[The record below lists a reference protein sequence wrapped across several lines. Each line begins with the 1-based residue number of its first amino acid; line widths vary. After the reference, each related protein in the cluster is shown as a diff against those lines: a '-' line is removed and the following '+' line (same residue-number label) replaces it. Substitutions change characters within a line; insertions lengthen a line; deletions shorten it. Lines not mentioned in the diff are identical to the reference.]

1 MEITILCKVV
11 DNFGDIGVAWRMAK
25 RFVEL
30 AKKENLEIIEKINLI
45 VDGLSS
51 FNKIENSIDI
61 TQSFQTVK
69 DVCVYDWNCYDVCY
83 KIFSQNDGKKL
94 AFIIECFQCGRPDWM
109 EKILFQDKLQ
119 RTVQIL
125 MIDYLT
131 AEKYAEDFHKLMS
144 LTRSAKVQKVNF
156 MPGFSDKTGGLIIE
170 DKWEAVAQRN
180 SNGPV
185 LFFTYSK
192 NWDGVAESFVKKTDK
207 QILAAKGVGFESV
220 KNSFEKFLLQPE
232 FSSRFKSLDFCNQRE
247 WDNLLLNCS
256 FLFIRGEE
264 SLSRACLSGIPFVW
278 HAYVQTEEYQLVK
291 VKALLEIMKKY
302 FTPNQFNIIE
312 KLWLLIN
319 ESDVASD
326 QKCDIEKK
334 NMKIKELC
342 DIFIE
347 NAEDF
352 AVGYRKF
359 AKDLRK
365 NGDLCQ
371 NVMTFIRKKYI
382 IE

>member
-278 HAYVQTEEYQLVK
+278 HAYVQTEEYQFVK

-312 KLWLLIN
+312 KLWFLIN
-319 ESDVASD
+319 ESDVSPD

-347 NAEDF
+347 KADDF

>member
-69 DVCVYDWNCYDVCY
+69 DICVYDWNCYDVCY

-220 KNSFEKFLLQPE
+220 KNSFETFLLQTE

-319 ESDVASD
+319 ESDVSPD

-347 NAEDF
+347 KADDF

>member
-69 DVCVYDWNCYDVCY
+69 DICVYDWNCYDVCY

-170 DKWEAVAQRN
+170 DKWETVAQRN

-207 QILAAKGVGFESV
+207 QILAAKGVGFEAV

-342 DIFIE
+342 DLFIE

>member
-278 HAYVQTEEYQLVK
+278 HAYVQTEEYQFVK

-347 NAEDF
+347 KADDF

>member
-220 KNSFEKFLLQPE
+220 KNSFEKFLLQTE

-347 NAEDF
+347 KADDF

>member
-312 KLWLLIN
+312 KLWFLIN
-319 ESDVASD
+319 ESDVSPD

-347 NAEDF
+347 KADDF

>member
-170 DKWEAVAQRN
+170 DKWEKVAQRN

-220 KNSFEKFLLQPE
+220 KNSFEKFLLLPE

-256 FLFIRGEE
+256 FLFLRGEE

-347 NAEDF
+347 KADDF

>member
-69 DVCVYDWNCYDVCY
+69 DICVYDWNCYDVCY

-170 DKWEAVAQRN
+170 DKWETVAQRN

-347 NAEDF
+347 KSDDF

>member
-170 DKWEAVAQRN
+170 DKWETVAQRN

-347 NAEDF
+347 KSDDF

>member
-69 DVCVYDWNCYDVCY
+69 DICVYDWNCYDVCY

-232 FSSRFKSLDFCNQRE
+232 FSSRFKSLDCCNQRE

-347 NAEDF
+347 KSDDF

>member
-119 RTVQIL
+119 RTVQIV

-220 KNSFEKFLLQPE
+220 KNSFEKFLLQTE

-312 KLWLLIN
+312 KLWFLIN
-319 ESDVASD
+319 ESDVSPD

-347 NAEDF
+347 KGDDF

>member
-247 WDNLLLNCS
+247 WDDLLLNCS

-347 NAEDF
+347 KADDF

>member
-170 DKWEAVAQRN
+170 DKWETVAQRN

-264 SLSRACLSGIPFVW
+264 SLSRACFSGIPFVW

-347 NAEDF
+347 KADDF

-382 IE
+382 IQ

>member
-69 DVCVYDWNCYDVCY
+69 DICVYDWNCYDVCY

-220 KNSFEKFLLQPE
+220 KNSFEKFLLQSE

>member
-170 DKWEAVAQRN
+170 DKWETVAQRN

-220 KNSFEKFLLQPE
+220 KNSFEKFLLLPE

-319 ESDVASD
+319 ESDVSPD

-347 NAEDF
+347 KADDF

>member
-220 KNSFEKFLLQPE
+220 KNSFEKFLLQTE

-319 ESDVASD
+319 ESDVSPD

-347 NAEDF
+347 KADDF

>member
-192 NWDGVAESFVKKTDK
+192 NWDGVAESFLKKTDK

-347 NAEDF
+347 KSDDF

>member
-144 LTRSAKVQKVNF
+144 LTRSSKVQKVNF
-156 MPGFSDKTGGLIIE
+156 MTGFSDKTGGLIIE
-170 DKWEAVAQRN
+170 DKWETVAQRN

-220 KNSFEKFLLQPE
+220 KNSFEKFLLLPE

-319 ESDVASD
+319 ESDVSPD

-347 NAEDF
+347 KADDF

>member
-347 NAEDF
+347 KADDF

>member
-347 NAEDF
+347 KSDDF

>member
-69 DVCVYDWNCYDVCY
+69 DICVYDWNCYDVCY

-232 FSSRFKSLDFCNQRE
+232 FSSRFRSLDFCNQRE

>member
-69 DVCVYDWNCYDVCY
+69 DICVYDWNCYDVCY

>member
-170 DKWEAVAQRN
+170 DKWETVAQRN

-264 SLSRACLSGIPFVW
+264 SLSRACLSGIPFIW

>member
-170 DKWEAVAQRN
+170 DKWETVAQRN

-220 KNSFEKFLLQPE
+220 KNSFEKFLLLPE

-347 NAEDF
+347 KADDF

>member
-170 DKWEAVAQRN
+170 DKWETVAQRN

-192 NWDGVAESFVKKTDK
+192 NWDGVAESFVNKTDK

-220 KNSFEKFLLQPE
+220 KNSFEKFLLLPE

-347 NAEDF
+347 KADDF

>member
-1 MEITILCKVV
+1 M
-11 DNFGDIGVAWRMAK
+11 
-25 RFVEL
+25 
-30 AKKENLEIIEKINLI
+30 
-45 VDGLSS
+45 
-51 FNKIENSIDI
+51 
-61 TQSFQTVK
+61 
-69 DVCVYDWNCYDVCY
+69 
-83 KIFSQNDGKKL
+83 
-94 AFIIECFQCGRPDWM
+94 
-109 EKILFQDKLQ
+109 
-119 RTVQIL
+119 
-125 MIDYLT
+125 
-131 AEKYAEDFHKLMS
+131 
-144 LTRSAKVQKVNF
+144 
-156 MPGFSDKTGGLIIE
+156 
-170 DKWEAVAQRN
+170 
-180 SNGPV
+180 
-185 LFFTYSK
+185 
-192 NWDGVAESFVKKTDK
+192 KKTDK

-220 KNSFEKFLLQPE
+220 KNSFEKFLLLPE

-319 ESDVASD
+319 ESDVSPD

-347 NAEDF
+347 KADDF

>member
-69 DVCVYDWNCYDVCY
+69 DICVYDWNCYDVCY

-220 KNSFEKFLLQPE
+220 KNSFEKFLLQTE

-319 ESDVASD
+319 ESDVSPD

-347 NAEDF
+347 KADDF

>member
-347 NAEDF
+347 KADDF

-382 IE
+382 IQ

>member
-220 KNSFEKFLLQPE
+220 KNSFEKFLLQTE

-347 NAEDF
+347 KGDDF